1 MSTPVVPTTGWVCY
15 ARPIARHGQRCG
27 HINEGAT
34 QNCSECGCAW
44 KASEDRRVGRKP
56 QRHHES
62 PAGGVK
68 QHEYGNGVG
77 STDKEARC

>member
-44 KASEDRRVGRKP
+44 KASEDRR
-56 QRHHES
+56 
-62 PAGGVK
+62 A
-68 QHEYGNGVG
+68 
-77 STDKEARC
+77 KEAAEAPRIASRRREAARIRQRRRQH